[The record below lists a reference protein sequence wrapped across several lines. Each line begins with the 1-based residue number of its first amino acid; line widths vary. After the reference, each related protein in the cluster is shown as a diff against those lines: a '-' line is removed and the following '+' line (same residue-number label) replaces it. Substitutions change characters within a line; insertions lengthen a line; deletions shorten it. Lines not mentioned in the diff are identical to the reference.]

1 MKELPVLKKLRE
13 DLKEIE
19 RELRIEVP
27 KELQKAAAHG
37 DLKENSE
44 YDAAKQRQSFL
55 QARVTQYSARI
66 NSLAS
71 IELDDIPRE
80 VVGFGSKIYLE
91 DINTGDKLSYEL
103 VTPEEIDPKNG
114 KISIGSPI
122 GKALMGKVD
131 GDEVSINLPTGLK
144 EYEIT
149 GLKTIH
155 ELLGSDKK
163 KG

>member
-13 DLKEIE
+13 ELKGIE
-19 RELRIEVP
+19 YELRVEVP
-27 KELQKAAAHG
+27 KELRTAAAHG
-37 DLKENSE
+37 DFKENSE
-44 YDAAKQRQSFL
+44 YDAAKQRQAFL
-55 QARVTQYSARI
+55 QARVSQYSARI

-71 IELDDIPRE
+71 IELDDIPRG
-80 VVGFGSKIYLE
+80 VVGFGSKIFLE
-91 DINTGDKLSYEL
+91 DINTGDDVTYEL
-103 VTPEEIDPKNG
+103 VTPEEVDPKVG

-131 GDEVSINLPTGLK
+131 GDEVSISLPSGLK

-155 ELLGSDKK
+155 ELFDKD
-163 KG
+163 